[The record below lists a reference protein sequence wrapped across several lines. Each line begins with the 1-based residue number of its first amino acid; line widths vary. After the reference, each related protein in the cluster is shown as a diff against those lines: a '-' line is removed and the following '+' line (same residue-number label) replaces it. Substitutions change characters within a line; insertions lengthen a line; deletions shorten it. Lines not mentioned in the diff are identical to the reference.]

1 MCIRDRSEGGRGY
14 TQLPGISTVASDLG
28 SGSVLQAST
37 KTIGKAVKTK
47 IQNIGFDY
55 PADLT
60 LRPEVR
66 FPQTL
71 KIEPLTGFKSIGVTS
86 FGRGYNSAPSLI
98 VLDGRTKEQIEEID
112 LRFYPTKREVDI
124 LQNTNDLSDTTPII
138 IPVGNPNGIRL
149 SNIVYDG
156 DTNDVS
162 VTLKDAY
169 STIDTFPFRLGDNV
183 LVENVSVGIGS
194 TAKGFNSNKYG
205 YSRFK
210 LTGIATNLGG
220 IGTVTYNLGGHLGVG
235 ETPGLSLIHI

>member
-1 MCIRDRSEGGRGY
+1 MFLEAIEKHLPFLLHTGSTTFSYYLGRIPEESTYTASADTSKISYETISPFAYGPIAKINLSDGGKGY
-14 TQLPGISTVASDLG
+14 TQLPGISTVTSDLG

-98 VLDGRTKEQIEEID
+98 VLDGRTK
-112 LRFYPTKREVDI
+112 
-124 LQNTNDLSDTTPII
+124 
-138 IPVGNPNGIRL
+138 
-149 SNIVYDG
+149 
-156 DTNDVS
+156 
-162 VTLKDAY
+162 
-169 STIDTFPFRLGDNV
+169 
-183 LVENVSVGIGS
+183 
-194 TAKGFNSNKYG
+194 NK
-205 YSRFK
+205 
-210 LTGIATNLGG
+210 
-220 IGTVTYNLGGHLGVG
+220 
-235 ETPGLSLIHI
+235 